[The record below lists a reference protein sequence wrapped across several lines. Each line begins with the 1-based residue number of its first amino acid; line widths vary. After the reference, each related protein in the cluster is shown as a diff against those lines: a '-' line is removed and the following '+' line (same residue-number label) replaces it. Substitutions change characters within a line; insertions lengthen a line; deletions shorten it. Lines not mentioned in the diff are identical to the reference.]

1 MAIYRGLSGV
11 NREIKEQHRGL
22 GGVNRKIKEQHRGFS
37 GVNRLVFRGKTY
49 LYNEGDEYVDLT
61 GGWTS
66 NGYSEIG
73 KTVIA
78 ATKELNYIKV
88 KDSADSATSC
98 IIGTQ
103 SKINVTPYA
112 KLFADVFVHRGY
124 GDGTGNVRRLGVYVR
139 TDKIIGGVSPIAI
152 FSGDE
157 SVGNIIWEIDV
168 SGLSGEY
175 YLYSRT
181 YTGPN
186 ALIAEFDINK
196 IWLE

>member
-22 GGVNRKIKEQHRGFS
+22 GGVNRKIKEQHRGLS
-37 GVNRLVFRGKTY
+37 GVNRLVFGGKTY

-66 NGYSEIG
+66 NGYSEID

-88 KDSADSATSC
+88 KDNNDYTTSC

-103 SKINVTPYA
+103 SKINVTPYS
-112 KLFADVFVHRGY
+112 KLFVDVFVHRGY
-124 GDGTGNVRRLGVYVR
+124 SEATGQRRRLGFYVR
-139 TDKIIGGVSPIAI
+139 TDKIFAGVPAIAGI
-152 FSGDE
+152 SGDE
-157 SVGNIIWEIDV
+157 SVGNITWEIDV

-175 YLYSRT
+175 YLSGRT
-181 YTGPN
+181 YTAVA
-186 ALIAEFDINK
+186 ALAAEFDINK
-196 IWLE
+196 VWLE